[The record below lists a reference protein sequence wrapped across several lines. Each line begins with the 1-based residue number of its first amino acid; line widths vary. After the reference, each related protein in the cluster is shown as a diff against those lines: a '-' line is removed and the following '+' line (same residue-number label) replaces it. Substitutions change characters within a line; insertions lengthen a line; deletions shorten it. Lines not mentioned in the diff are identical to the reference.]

1 MKRKTNKLLA
11 KEIINREIAALKRT
25 ANLIDNDFE
34 KACDI
39 LLGNKGKVIVLGL
52 GKSSFIA
59 MKMAA
64 TLSSTGTSALFL
76 HPADALHGDVGVIEK
91 NDTVVIFSN
100 SGETEE
106 IIKLLPLLKIL
117 KCSLISITGNMKS
130 SLAKYSKISLN
141 SSVLREACPNN
152 LAPTSSIVCALA
164 ISDALALAVSSQNNF
179 TVKDFAKTHPEGAI
193 GKRLLITVSKI
204 MDKKNIPLID
214 QNSSF
219 SSLLNRTIKSNFGLA
234 IIINSRKHIIGV
246 ISDGDIKRI
255 MKEKRNVD
263 SIIIKQVMS
272 KKPVV
277 INQDMLAVEALSVLE
292 ENNIDAAPVVD
303 SKQVIGILTL
313 KKVIKSIN

>member
-1 MKRKTNKLLA
+1 
-11 KEIINREIAALKRT
+11 
-25 ANLIDNDFE
+25 
-34 KACDI
+34 
-39 LLGNKGKVIVLGL
+39 
-52 GKSSFIA
+52 
-59 MKMAA
+59 
-64 TLSSTGTSALFL
+64 
-76 HPADALHGDVGVIEK
+76 
-91 NDTVVIFSN
+91 
-100 SGETEE
+100 
-106 IIKLLPLLKIL
+106 
-117 KCSLISITGNMKS
+117 
-130 SLAKYSKISLN
+130 
-141 SSVLREACPNN
+141 
-152 LAPTSSIVCALA
+152 
-164 ISDALALAVSSQNNF
+164 
-179 TVKDFAKTHPEGAI
+179 
-193 GKRLLITVSKI
+193 

-272 KKPVV
+272 KKPVI

-303 SKQVIGILTL
+303 SKQVIGVLTL

>member
-1 MKRKTNKLLA
+1 
-11 KEIINREIAALKRT
+11 
-25 ANLIDNDFE
+25 
-34 KACDI
+34 
-39 LLGNKGKVIVLGL
+39 
-52 GKSSFIA
+52 
-59 MKMAA
+59 MAA
-64 TLSSTGTSALFL
+64 NAGHARIYKFNGSTWNQLGGDLEG
-76 HPADALHGDVGVIEK
+76 DAAGDYFGWDVSIDG
-91 NDTVVIFSN
+91 NGDTV
-100 SGETEE
+100 
-106 IIKLLPLLKIL
+106 
-117 KCSLISITGNMKS
+117 
-130 SLAKYSKISLN
+130 
-141 SSVLREACPNN
+141 
-152 LAPTSSIVCALA
+152 
-164 ISDALALAVSSQNNF
+164 AVSSQNNF

-234 IIINSRKHIIGV
+234 IIINSQKHIIGV

-303 SKQVIGILTL
+303 SKQVIGVLTL

>member
-25 ANLIDNDFE
+25 VNLINNDFE
-34 KACDI
+34 RACDI
-39 LLGNKGKVIVLGL
+39 LLENKGKVIVLGL

-117 KCSLISITGNMKS
+117 KCSLISITGNIKS
-130 SLAKYSKISLN
+130 TLAKYSKVYLN

-193 GKRLLITVSKI
+193 GKRLLITVAKI
-204 MDKKNIPLID
+204 MDKKHIPLID

-219 SSLLNRTIKSNFGLA
+219 SSLLDITIKSNFGLA

-255 MKEKRNVD
+255 MKEKKNID

-292 ENNIDAAPVVD
+292 ENNVDAAPVVD
-303 SKQVIGILTL
+303 SKQVIGVLTL

>member
-25 ANLIDNDFE
+25 VNLINNDFE
-34 KACDI
+34 RACDI
-39 LLGNKGKVIVLGL
+39 LLENKGKVIVLGL

-117 KCSLISITGNMKS
+117 KCSLISITGNIKS
-130 SLAKYSKISLN
+130 TLAKYSKVYLN

-193 GKRLLITVSKI
+193 GKRLLITVAKI
-204 MDKKNIPLID
+204 MDKKHIPLID

-219 SSLLNRTIKSNFGLA
+219 SSLLDITIKSNFGLA
-234 IIINSRKHIIGV
+234 IIVNSRKHIIGV

-303 SKQVIGILTL
+303 SKQVIGVLTL

>member
-25 ANLIDNDFE
+25 VNLIDNDFE
-34 KACDI
+34 RACDI

-117 KCSLISITGNMKS
+117 KCSLISITGNIKS
-130 SLAKYSKISLN
+130 TLAKYSKVYLN

-179 TVKDFAKTHPEGAI
+179 TIKDFAKTHPEGAI
-193 GKRLLITVSKI
+193 GKRLLITVAKI

-219 SSLLNRTIKSNFGLA
+219 SSLLDRTIKSNFGLA

-255 MKEKRNVD
+255 MKEKKNID

-292 ENNIDAAPVVD
+292 ENNVDAAPVVD
-303 SKQVIGILTL
+303 SKQVIGVLTL

>member
-25 ANLIDNDFE
+25 VNLIDNDFE
-34 KACDI
+34 RACDI

-117 KCSLISITGNMKS
+117 KCSLISITGNIKS
-130 SLAKYSKISLN
+130 TLAKYSKASLN

-193 GKRLLITVSKI
+193 GKRLLITVAKI
-204 MDKKNIPLID
+204 MDKKRIPLID

-219 SSLLNRTIKSNFGLA
+219 SSLLDITIKSNFGLA
-234 IIINSRKHIIGV
+234 IIVNSRKHIIGV

-255 MKEKRNVD
+255 MKEKKNID

-292 ENNIDAAPVVD
+292 ENNVDAAPVVD
-303 SKQVIGILTL
+303 SKQVIGVLTL

>member
-25 ANLIDNDFE
+25 VNLINNDFE
-34 KACDI
+34 RACDI

-117 KCSLISITGNMKS
+117 KCSLISITGNIKS
-130 SLAKYSKISLN
+130 TLAKYSKVYLN

-193 GKRLLITVSKI
+193 GKRLLITVAKI
-204 MDKKNIPLID
+204 MDKKHIPLID

-219 SSLLNRTIKSNFGLA
+219 SSLLDTTIKSNFGLA
-234 IIINSRKHIIGV
+234 IIVNSRKHIIGV

-255 MKEKRNVD
+255 MKEKKNID

-292 ENNIDAAPVVD
+292 ENNVDAAPVVD
-303 SKQVIGILTL
+303 SKQVIGVLTL